1 MLMNDN
7 GTAFILWQ
15 NGGRGRR
22 RSERDGDANDLHL
35 LLLLLT
41 RYALHYLLPVYLVR
55 NVLLHAQID
64 QFVHGD
70 HV

>member
-1 MLMNDN
+1 MLMNAN
-7 GTAFILWQ
+7 GTAFILRQ
-15 NGGRGRR
+15 SGGR